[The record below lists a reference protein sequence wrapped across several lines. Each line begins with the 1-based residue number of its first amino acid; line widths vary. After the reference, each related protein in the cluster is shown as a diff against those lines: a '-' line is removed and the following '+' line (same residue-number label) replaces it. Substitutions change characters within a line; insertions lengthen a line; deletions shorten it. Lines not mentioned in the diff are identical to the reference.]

1 MTRRITPEG
10 PLRDFPLEV
19 GTLWRS
25 RNNEPEQEVFDRLPE
40 WMRPQNEDRDT
51 LIDLERLVPAI
62 LEGLGPKE
70 QKVLWYRFWG
80 DYTLEETSKFLDV
93 TRERIRQIEV
103 KALRKLKHPS
113 RNELLQPFADICPA
127 KYREKIESYEASMK
141 LLEENKKK
149 EEDARIERHIRRF
162 HKRKLE
168 DEFEIWLRRKLEAEL
183 EIWLKIIL

>member
-1 MTRRITPEG
+1 MRRITSEG
-10 PLRDFPLEV
+10 PMRDFPLEV

-25 RNNEPEQEVFDRLPE
+25 RNDEPEQEVFDRLPE

-62 LEGLGPKE
+62 LEGLGPKA

-80 DYTLEETSKFLDV
+80 DYTLEETSKVLDV

-113 RNELLQPFADICPA
+113 RSELLHPFVDQCPIEA
-127 KYREKIESYEASMK
+127 RKKREARKSSIE
-141 LLEENKKK
+141 LHEECIKKVHDAIKERNKP
-149 EEDARIERHIRRF
+149 RF
-162 HKRKLE
+162 
-168 DEFEIWLRRKLEAEL
+168 FYGL
-183 EIWLKIIL
+183 EIEFQNWLQNNQKIV